1 MGASSPFALCMSKPT
16 LLFYDTCF
24 YIDVFRGRIGEHETP
39 QGPFLVV
46 AHTLVLMELWQ
57 GVRRSGEERAIQD
70 LEGSLSLIGA
80 SLQNYLDAGRIL
92 RKMSE
97 RKWLRSHRLYETQN
111 DVLLALSAV
120 ENNSWIVTANRRDFD
135 KIRVFC
141 PVPVIYY
148 LSARHS
154 CVIRILHIA
163 YNTAMPAPSL
173 IVQTTYA
180 ELLER
185 CASSAFSDAFSEDGM
200 FTSKT
205 IKGKCY
211 WYFQASTAKGR
222 TQRYVGPETPQLLE
236 RIAHHKMARDDDRE
250 QRALVSTLVRSFGLP
265 RPIPEIGH
273 IIAALAK
280 AGVFRLRGVLVG
292 TMAYQAY
299 SAMLGIK
306 LPVSTL
312 HTADVDVAQFENVSI
327 AVKDH
332 TPPILE
338 ILKGVNK
345 TFRAVPHTNDGRR
358 ATSYVA
364 KGGLRVDFLTP
375 NEGPDTDRPQGL
387 PAFQTDAQPL

>member
-1 MGASSPFALCMSKPT
+1 MSKPT

-148 LSARHS
+148 
-154 CVIRILHIA
+154 
-163 YNTAMPAPSL
+163 
-173 IVQTTYA
+173 
-180 ELLER
+180 
-185 CASSAFSDAFSEDGM
+185 
-200 FTSKT
+200 
-205 IKGKCY
+205 
-211 WYFQASTAKGR
+211 
-222 TQRYVGPETPQLLE
+222 
-236 RIAHHKMARDDDRE
+236 
-250 QRALVSTLVRSFGLP
+250 
-265 RPIPEIGH
+265 
-273 IIAALAK
+273 
-280 AGVFRLRGVLVG
+280 
-292 TMAYQAY
+292 
-299 SAMLGIK
+299 
-306 LPVSTL
+306 
-312 HTADVDVAQFENVSI
+312 
-327 AVKDH
+327 
-332 TPPILE
+332 
-338 ILKGVNK
+338 
-345 TFRAVPHTNDGRR
+345 
-358 ATSYVA
+358 
-364 KGGLRVDFLTP
+364 
-375 NEGPDTDRPQGL
+375 
-387 PAFQTDAQPL
+387 